1 MQTTKVKHMLVT
13 VGNTKGGCGKS
24 TLAVNLTI
32 GLALAG
38 QDVLLI
44 DGDPQGH
51 ALLFTEMR
59 SEMGAEMPGYDI
71 LGLTGIGIRT
81 EVRKAKAKRDHTV
94 IDVGGRDSES
104 LRAALTVSDLVLVP
118 VVPRTTD
125 MWGTESMAELVREAK
140 TANPGLRA
148 LAFLNIADPSGQD
161 NEAAT
166 AALSQMDGLEVSPVR
181 IVRRKAVPNAWA
193 RGQGITEYRGD
204 GADKASEEF
213 RSLFNSIY
221 QPTERKKATK

>member
-1 MQTTKVKHMLVT
+1 MYVTT
-13 VGNTKGGCGKS
+13 VGNTKGGVGKS

-32 GLALAG
+32 GLARAG

-59 SEMGAEMPGYDI
+59 SEQGDSMPGYDA
-71 LGLTGIGIRT
+71 LGLTGAGMLS
-81 EVRKAKAKRDHTV
+81 EVRKARKKRDHVV

-118 VVPRTTD
+118 VVPRTTEV
-125 MWGTESMAELVREAK
+125 WGTESMAVLVRDARQF
-140 TANPGLRA
+140 NHGLRA
-148 LAFLNIADPSGQD
+148 LAFLNAADPTGQD

-166 AALSQMDGLEVSPVR
+166 AALEQIEGLEVSPMR
-181 IVRRKAVPNAWA
+181 IGRRKALPNAWA
-193 RGQGITEYRGD
+193 RGLGVVEYHGD

-213 RSLFNSIY
+213 NSLFNSIY
-221 QPTERKKATK
+221 KQTLKGKTVTK

>member
-1 MQTTKVKHMLVT
+1 MIVT
-13 VGNTKGGCGKS
+13 CGNTKGGVGKS

-51 ALLFTEMR
+51 ALTFTEMR
-59 SEMGAEMPGYDI
+59 SELGESMPGYDA
-71 LGLTGIGIRT
+71 LGLTGAGIRT
-81 EVRKAKAKRDHTV
+81 EVRKAKARRDHII

-104 LRAALTVSDLVLVP
+104 LRASLTVSDLVLVP
-118 VVPRTTD
+118 VVPRTTEV
-125 MWGTESMAELVREAK
+125 WGTQTMAELVRDARG
-140 TANPGLRA
+140 ANPNLKA
-148 LAFLNIADPSGQD
+148 LAFLNAADPTGQD
-161 NEAAT
+161 NEDT
-166 AALSQMDGLEVSPVR
+166 LAALRQMDGLEVYPVR

-193 RGQGITEYRGD
+193 RGLSVLEYHGD

-213 RSLFNSIY
+213 RSLFRALFTSKL
-221 QPTERKKATK
+221 ERTIA